1 MEDEPTKEKEPA
13 VLKSGAMIIQGEQK
27 AQRPGVLSHQKS
39 CASCLLPPS
48 EPRLWPGVL
57 WALAESCFC
66 PVPFTDLWVIQGA
79 LAAILGASGP
89 CRHTPAACGA
99 APFTG
104 PWVIQG
110 PWLASWG
117 PRAPAPAATPRQPA
131 VQGLAWEG
139 GGGYLRMAG
148 PQ

>member
-66 PVPFTDLWVIQGA
+66 PVPFTDLWVIQG
-79 LAAILGASGP
+79 
-89 CRHTPAACGA
+89 
-99 APFTG
+99 
-104 PWVIQG
+104 
-110 PWLASWG
+110 PWLPSWG
-117 PRAPAPAATPRQPA
+117 PQAPAATPLQPA
-131 VQGLAWEG
+131 VPLLLQVPGSSRGPGSRPGGLGPLPLQPHRGSLRCKAWPG
-139 GGGYLRMAG
+139 RGVGVT
-148 PQ
+148 